1 MCAKEKS
8 LEEIAKAIAEKV
20 ADEFMKSIL
29 SRLVTETI
37 GLRKDVDE
45 LKQSM
50 TKVWKAID
58 KLTQKINELT
68 EAQKRTEERLNR
80 LTKQVNSLTEQVNS
94 LATQMNSLTAQVNS
108 LTKQVNSLTEQV
120 NSLATQMNSLTAQ
133 VNSLTKQMNILTTQV
148 DELAKAQI
156 KTEKRLNSLIG
167 EVANIRGEL
176 IETKVV
182 MDLNM
187 FLSKRGFDVFHHFPN
202 VPFVDVVVE
211 TNSFTA
217 AIEVCK
223 RCDVRDIEQVIRGA
237 EVLKALEGIEADVL
251 VVFSYTGDIDEMA
264 VKEAKKKGVII
275 ESSTRKLVKKLLEL
289 SKRKNK

>member
-1 MCAKEKS
+1 
-8 LEEIAKAIAEKV
+8 
-20 ADEFMKSIL
+20 
-29 SRLVTETI
+29 
-37 GLRKDVDE
+37 
-45 LKQSM
+45 M

-58 KLTQKINELT
+58 KLAQKINELT

-80 LTKQVNSLTEQVNS
+80 LTKQVNSLTEQVSSLTAQVNSLTEQVNS

-108 LTKQVNSLTEQV
+108 LTKQVNSLTTQV
-120 NSLATQMNSLTAQ
+120 N
-133 VNSLTKQMNILTTQV
+133 
-148 DELAKAQI
+148 ELAKAQI

-182 MDLNM
+182 MDLNT
-187 FLSKRGFDVFHHFPN
+187 FLSKRGFDVFHHFPK

-211 TNSFTA
+211 TDGFTA

>member
-8 LEEIAKAIAEKV
+8 LEEIAKEIAEKV

-94 LATQMNSLTAQVNS
+94 L
-108 LTKQVNSLTEQV
+108 
-120 NSLATQMNSLTAQ
+120 
-133 VNSLTKQMNILTTQV
+133 TTQV
-148 DELAKAQI
+148 NELAKAQI
-156 KTEKRLNSLIG
+156 KTEKHLNSLIG

-182 MDLNM
+182 MDLNT
-187 FLSKRGFDVFHHFPN
+187 FLSKRGFDVFHHFPK

-211 TNSFTA
+211 TDGFTA

>member
-8 LEEIAKAIAEKV
+8 LEEIAKKIAEKV

-68 EAQKRTEERLNR
+68 EAQKRTEERLNS
-80 LTKQVNSLTEQVNS
+80 LTEQVRSLTAQVSSLTEQVNS
-94 LATQMNSLTAQVNS
+94 LATQMNSLTAQVSS
-108 LTKQVNSLTEQV
+108 LTKQVNSLTTQV
-120 NSLATQMNSLTAQ
+120 N
-133 VNSLTKQMNILTTQV
+133 
-148 DELAKAQI
+148 ELAKAQI
-156 KTEKRLNSLIG
+156 KTEKHLNSLIG

-182 MDLNM
+182 MDLNT
-187 FLSKRGFDVFHHFPN
+187 FLSKRGFDVFHHFPK

-211 TNSFTA
+211 TNGFTA
-217 AIEVCK
+217 VIEVCK
-223 RCDVRDIEQVIRGA
+223 RCNVRDIEQVIRGA